1 MSTSTVS
8 PAPGPVPTP
17 APGNNANTRFNQVL
31 QSSNRNGATYR
42 PASANEKAPAL
53 SDYASIEKPG
63 TVAADTV
70 RYVTEKG
77 DHVLVSKS
85 TSPALYQQVVDDQP
99 ALAGFKTSVAAGYKP
114 AAADAEAPSGSGGYL
129 RIGPP
134 EEMGPGLIRYEAA
147 DGSKVI
153 VSEQQNPELFKQV
166 ASDFKTLSG
175 INSSQQEGYR
185 LAGADEKVPEKLGD
199 FAVVGP
205 VDEAGPGLMR
215 YVDRE
220 GNKIV
225 VSQSDN
231 PQLYGAAKDAFNSLT
246 GLSKSETEG
255 YRRAGD
261 NEVWPPVFGT
271 TVGPL
276 NEAGPG
282 TLRYEHNGEKVVVAR
297 DDNPK
302 LFDYLKALQSV
313 VADPEKR
320 SAMEKAV
327 NEGQILAD
335 GNTPLPG
342 LNDIVEFHWIPGQEQ
357 SQISYRN
364 QQGETVVVTQALT
377 PDLFEKVTTLHDAWN
392 KINSS
397 REEGYKLAEPND
409 FLKNQDI
416 TIGSPDE
423 LGSGL
428 IRFEN
433 GDGKFIVSKDASPQ
447 LYDDVVE
454 KWNAL
459 GTGNISDTRTRY
471 NLPAVADVDLMGQKT
486 GVKADKDDE
495 KSEELNVG
503 ELATK
508 ELLDQYR
515 EGVKKGDIAKDDPRA
530 KLVRAIEAQAAY
542 DNGRGLTGYEEA
554 QGAFGGTWREFDSK
568 QTQLSSADMHDIID
582 GGKLQEQLTTLFSDP
597 TVQQDYQTKM
607 TEALDKVPNKD
618 EIKQKL
624 LDLTA
629 NPDYVLYLKDL
640 KKQGLGQEAQKDL
653 SDTLSSLALV
663 DPEGASKAAQS
674 IQADGLTS
682 DLNDLVAD
690 PSKISDENNALAT
703 KDLFGLLKAEL
714 KGFLVDMPR
723 FLQPTFEKFIQEG
736 VVGNA
741 KPADIAKALKEVGD
755 AYQKNGK
762 VSEDDIK
769 TALSKPYIP
778 VADRGKLGEIFNTLN
793 SKGVMGS
800 VAAGVSLF
808 SAIYQMVGN
817 GGKLGETP
825 IQRLGIAKDF
835 LSFAGG
841 ASHFVRLADQVGD
854 LMGKGG
860 LVDMLGLDKT
870 LPEIWGKEN
879 FGKTKEVRVS
889 GISASNLSEIRTA
902 LDATDDY
909 RLSSTLGDMAGG
921 AEAERQAMGGITQ
934 RLSDAVQASGAKLPS
949 ATASKIAGSVVKVLG
964 PATDLA
970 GGFADIVLGA
980 FTIKDGVKSGDK
992 LAQAA
997 GGLQIAGGAFGA
1009 SAGVLGTAALVGAG
1023 GAAATALAGPFFL
1036 VGVAIAV
1043 VGGIIGYFVDHNK
1056 KQKASENE
1064 NDWYRDLAADGL
1076 LQADWGDKVEYA
1088 HYSIHHYQERE
1099 APADD
1104 SLFRFQS
1111 AEWQHFDETPQK
1123 DGSSTNRL
1131 DGELHVEFG
1140 ETHKTPDQEQRDQLR
1155 EAPRWTGPKI

>member
-31 QSSNRNGATYR
+31 QSSNRNGASYR
-42 PASANEKAPAL
+42 PASASEKAPAL
-53 SDYASIEKPG
+53 GDYASIEKPG

-77 DHVLVSKS
+77 DHVLVNKS

-175 INSSQQEGYR
+175 VNSSQQEGYR

-231 PQLYGAAKDAFNSLT
+231 PELYGAAKDAFNSLT

-342 LNDIVEFHWIPGQEQ
+342 LNDIVEFHWVTGQEQ

-364 QQGETVVVTQALT
+364 QQGETIVVTQALT

-503 ELATK
+503 ELATR

-762 VSEDDIK
+762 VSEADIK

-879 FGKTKEVRVS
+879 FEKTKEVRVS
-889 GISASNLSEIRTA
+889 GISASNLTEIRTA

-934 RLSDAVQASGAKLPS
+934 RLDDAVQASGAKLPS
-949 ATASKIAGSVVKVLG
+949 ATSSKIAGSVVKVLG

-1131 DGELHVEFG
+1131 DSELHVEFG
-1140 ETHKTPDQEQRDQLR
+1140 KPHKSPDQEQRDQLR
-1155 EAPRWTGPKI
+1155 DAPRWTGPKI

>member
-8 PAPGPVPTP
+8 PTP
-17 APGNNANTRFNQVL
+17 APSPAPSGNANIRFNQVL
-31 QSSNRNGATYR
+31 QSSNRSSTYR
-42 PASANEKAPAL
+42 PASATEKAPAL
-53 SDYASIEKPG
+53 GDYASIEKPG
-63 TVAADTV
+63 TVAADTI

-77 DHVLVSKS
+77 DHVLVYRS
-85 TSPALYQQVVDDQP
+85 TSPALYQQVVADQP
-99 ALAGFKTSVAAGYKP
+99 RLAGFKTSVTQGYKP
-114 AAADAEAPSGSGGYL
+114 AAAGAEAPSNLGGYL
-129 RIGPP
+129 RIGAPD
-134 EEMGPGLIRYEAA
+134 EMGPGLIRYEAA
-147 DGSKVI
+147 DGSKI
-153 VSEQQNPELFKQV
+153 MVSQQDNPELFKQV
-166 ASDFKTLSG
+166 ASDFKSLSG

-185 LAGADEKVPEKLGD
+185 AAGADEKIPAKLGD
-199 FAVVGP
+199 FAEVGP
-205 VDEAGPGLMR
+205 VDEVGPGVMR
-215 YVDRE
+215 YVDRD
-220 GNKIV
+220 GNKVV
-225 VSQSDN
+225 VSERDN
-231 PQLYGAAKDAFNSLT
+231 PELYAAAKDAYNSLT
-246 GLSKSETEG
+246 GLSKSESEG

-282 TLRYEHNGEKVVVAR
+282 TIRYEHNGEKVVVAR
-297 DDNPK
+297 DDNPG
-302 LFDYLKALQSV
+302 LFKFLTGLQSV
-313 VADPEKR
+313 VSDPEKR
-320 SAMEKAV
+320 AALEKAV
-327 NEGQILAD
+327 NEGQLLAD
-335 GNTPLPG
+335 GNTSLPG
-342 LNDIVEFHWIPGQEQ
+342 LNDITEFNWIPGQEG
-357 SQISYRN
+357 SQISYKN
-364 QQGETVVVTQALT
+364 QSGEVIVVTQALT
-377 PDLFEKVTTLHDAWN
+377 PDLFDKVTTLKDAWD

-397 REEGYKLAEPND
+397 REEGYTLAGPND

-423 LGSGL
+423 LSSGL

-433 GDGKFIVSKDASPQ
+433 DDGKFIVSKDASPQ
-447 LYDDVVE
+447 LYDDVVQ
-454 KWNAL
+454 KWNEL
-459 GTGNISDTRTRY
+459 GTGNISETRSRH
-471 NLPAVADVDLMGQKT
+471 NLPGASEVDLMGQKT

-515 EGVKKGDIAKDDPRA
+515 EGVKNGDIPKDDPRA

-597 TVQQDYQTKM
+597 TVQQDYQSKLTD
-607 TEALDKVPNKD
+607 AVNKVPNKD

-629 NPDYVLYLKDL
+629 SPDYVLYLKDL
-640 KKQGLGQEAQKDL
+640 QKQGLGQEAQKDL

-663 DPEGASKAAQS
+663 DPEAASKAAQS

-723 FLQPTFEKFIQEG
+723 FLQPTFEKFIEEG

-762 VSEDDIK
+762 VSEADIK

-825 IQRLGIAKDF
+825 LQRLAIAKDF

-841 ASHFVRLADQVGD
+841 ASHFVRLADKVGD

-860 LVDMLGLDKT
+860 LVDLLGLDKT
-870 LPEIWGKEN
+870 VPEIWGKQDM
-879 FGKTKEVRVS
+879 KPPKVEVSPSGLSAARLDEIRNALDIPDDTRMAVIGDLTGS
-889 GISASNLSEIRTA
+889 AESERTAMQGIS
-902 LDATDDY
+902 
-909 RLSSTLGDMAGG
+909 
-921 AEAERQAMGGITQ
+921 Q
-934 RLSDAVQASGAKLPS
+934 RLDSETKLKPGM
-949 ATASKIAGSVVKVLG
+949 ASKIAGSVVKVLG

-980 FTIKDGVKSGDK
+980 FTIRDGVKSGDK

-1036 VGVAIAV
+1036 VGVVVAV
-1043 VGGIIGYFVDHNK
+1043 VGGVIGYFVDHNK
-1056 KQKASENE
+1056 KQKASEKE

-1088 HYSIHHYQERE
+1088 HYSIHHYRERE
-1099 APADD
+1099 APEDD

-1111 AEWQHFDETPQK
+1111 AEWKHFDETPQE
-1123 DGSSTNRL
+1123 DGSSSNRL
-1131 DGELHVEFG
+1131 DGELHVEYG
-1140 ETHKTPDQEQRDQLR
+1140 ETHKSPDQQQREDLR
-1155 EAPRWTGPKI
+1155 NAPRWTGPKI